1 MPPISVGFKL
11 TEIKKNS
18 RKEIKKNS
26 DYFKCLYLIPDLSW
40 NLKNNLTMWFFF
52 GSYYSD

>member
-26 DYFKCLYLIPDLSW
+26 DYFKCLYLIPDLS
-40 NLKNNLTMWFFF
+40 
-52 GSYYSD
+52 